1 MELLYLIHP
10 VLLHGLGLVEPLQS
24 AVHPLV
30 EAPVMVHGGVHD
42 VEVLEDVPCGLDST
56 LEGGGVDKVEL
67 EPLLLDGLRRSV
79 GLRYSRGSERDVD
92 PSGETVL
99 NVPLALTV
107 ANQDECVDLDIKSER
122 RRRGGC

>member
-1 MELLYLIHP
+1 M
-10 VLLHGLGLVEPLQS
+10 LLHGLGLVEPLQS